1 VCTRMLVATATT
13 VHSARCR
20 GADVLGVQELLA
32 YVHVAEKKG
41 EAA

>member
-1 VCTRMLVATATT
+1 MLVATETT
-13 VHSARCR
+13 VNSARR
-20 GADVLGVQELLA
+20 RHAEVLGVQELLA